1 MLKLFFLHGDINLAN
16 TLVSHII
23 HHLSSYTKGHV
34 MIEKYYIADMKQQK
48 W

>member
-23 HHLSSYTKGHV
+23 HKSSCTKGHV
-34 MIEKYYIADMKQQK
+34 MIEKYDIADMKQQK